1 MPETKAKATILGR
14 PRSEKAVAHAVIL
27 DAVYELLEEGP
38 ARDLTME
45 AVAKRAGVG
54 KPTLYK
60 WWSSKP
66 ALIMAMFHER
76 FGSILEVPEGT
87 STEQT
92 LRARVRH
99 LITQCNGLFGKVV
112 ADLIAEGQADPSIL
126 KELYESHIRPR
137 RASTVADIERG
148 IASGELHRSTEP
160 ELLMDAIF
168 APVYLRLLLRPHE
181 LTEEY
186 GMQLIDQALLGPRS
200 PKGRLRQGSK
210 QAQAQLGLGAAKSH
224 RRH

>member
-1 MPETKAKATILGR
+1 MPQPKPKPAPIGR
-14 PRSEKAVAHAVIL
+14 PRSEAAVSHAAIMN
-27 DAVYELLEEGP
+27 AVYGLLKEQP
-38 ARDLTME
+38 ARDLTMD

-76 FGSILEVPEGT
+76 FGAILEVSRAT
-87 STEQT
+87 TAEQA
-92 LRARVRH
+92 LRTRVSH
-99 LITQCNGLFGKVV
+99 LIAQSNGLFGKVI

-137 RASTVADIERG
+137 RALTAADIERG
-148 IASGELHRSTEP
+148 IASGELLAGTDP
-160 ELLMDAIF
+160 ELLIDAIF
-168 APVYLRLLLRPHE
+168 APIYLRLLLRHPA

-186 GMQLIDQALLGPRS
+186 GTQVIEQALFGVRNPQWRA
-200 PKGRLRQGSK
+200 GGE
-210 QAQAQLGLGAAKSH
+210 AKVPSTRVRPVKSAS
-224 RRH
+224 RR